1 MNKDFGIYLL
11 LARLATACNANLL
24 DPTGDSPFK
33 ILGDDYYWSSTEGEK
48 AEAYAWCYY
57 GKYKGILQ
65 YQVKD
70 ATYKVRPIASF

>member
-1 MNKDFGIYLL
+1 MSEGLNNNEQGFWYLPAIGE

-48 AEAYAWCYY
+48 LKPTLGVTTENIKGYY
-57 GKYKGILQ
+57 SI
-65 YQVKD
+65 
-70 ATYKVRPIASF
+70 R